1 VILSV
6 VCINLLKIDVGRMEF
21 VSKRRNKPKFHKLES
36 LLLLII
42 TYLAIWGFVN
52 ILRLQLE
59 KKQNKHRFEELRSKY
74 TQQLGNNERLRQQ
87 LEKSSGEDFI
97 EQKARDLDYVYPEEY
112 VFVDTS
118 GIF

>member
-1 VILSV
+1 MPR
-6 VCINLLKIDVGRMEF
+6 K
-21 VSKRRNKPKFHKLES
+21 RNKPRFHKLEP

-59 KKQNKHRFEELRSKY
+59 KNQNNRRFEELKSKY

-97 EQKARDLDYVYPEEY
+97 EQKARDLDYVYPEEH

-118 GIF
+118 GNF